1 MKPIVT
7 ATLRGT
13 EEFEFP
19 IYSESDL
26 KYTGSWFIDGDSL
39 LWVEVDTSY
48 RTVISEEKTA
58 WRSTGKWWEFWKPNE
73 FVVTQ
78 PARYW
83 TVTNYEYLP
92 ENQIVQVN
100 NGK

>member
-13 EEFEFP
+13 EEFELP

-26 KYTGSWFIDGDSL
+26 KYTGSWFIDGDGL
-39 LWVEVDTSY
+39 LWVEIDSSY
-48 RTVISEEKTA
+48 RVVTSEMKTA
-58 WRSTGKWWEFWKPNE
+58 FSRTGKWWEFWKPLE
-73 FVVTQ
+73 LVVTQ
-78 PARYW
+78 PERYH
-83 TVTNYEYLP
+83 TVIHYEYLP